1 MATPVYMTIT
11 GATQGNITEGA
22 SSPESIGNKFRKEH
36 VDKITIYSYEHQV
49 YVPTNNVSGQTTG
62 SPIHNAVKISKPFD
76 KSSPLLRQ
84 ALSSGE
90 SLTRVEISW
99 YRTAQE
105 GDLELYYTTVLT
117 GARIINIRAYMQDI
131 QGQDGSHV
139 QHMEEVQFC
148 YDQIEERHEVS
159 NTTSINNLRQ

>member
-11 GATQGNITEGA
+11 GAKQGNITAGA
-22 SSPESIGNKFRKEH
+22 SSAESIGNKFRKEH
-36 VDKITIYSYEHQV
+36 IDKITIYSYDHQV
-49 YVPTNNVSGQTTG
+49 YVPSNNVSGQTTG
-62 SPIHNAVKISKPFD
+62 SPVHNAVKVSKPFD

-90 SLTRVEISW
+90 SLTQVEISW

-117 GARIINIRAYMQDI
+117 GARIVNIRAYMRDI
-131 QGQDGSHV
+131 QDPDGSHV
-139 QHMEEVQFC
+139 DHMEEVEFC
-148 YDQIEERHEVS
+148 YDEITSSHVVS
-159 NTTSINNLRQ
+159 NTTSVDDLRK